1 MFTLNEDDID
11 DAKRLLQKA
20 LGTWEQVLIF
30 VIYFTIEFEG
40 VFLALLDNEPTTSAV
55 VEGGIQNP
63 KI

>member
-30 VIYFTIEFEG
+30 VISFAIEFEG